1 MQVGGYKGWG
11 DMIIIH
17 LCKFQVSANERK
29 ISRKIEKIKEKYFK
43 EIKNNFFHYFE
54 F

>member
-1 MQVGGYKGWG
+1 
-11 DMIIIH
+11 MIIIH
-17 LCKFQVSANERK
+17 LYKFQVSANKGK

-43 EIKNNFFHYFE
+43 EMKNNPFHYFE